1 MLQTRSIVHII
12 SSNDNAMDCNILFQE
27 HYECL
32 VIVVK
37 CLIDIIKERWCGN
50 DQRILM
56 LILKPIN
63 PHNPGIFPESETFSK
78 KMSCFI
84 KTRTLK
90 IFEIII
96 RNQSALKWWIWQK
109 WEEKTQQYIRCKNII
124 NCLQDFK
131 NTAFSISYTLDVFWL
146 KPK

>member
-1 MLQTRSIVHII
+1 
-12 SSNDNAMDCNILFQE
+12 MDCNILFQE

-63 PHNPGIFPESETFSK
+63 PHNPGIFPESETFNK
-78 KMSCFI
+78 NVMLHQNKNVE
-84 KTRTLK
+84 
-90 IFEIII
+90 IFETIC
-96 RNQSALKWWIWQK
+96 
-109 WEEKTQQYIRCKNII
+109 TQVM
-124 NCLQDFK
+124 NCAK
-131 NTAFSISYTLDVFWL
+131 MRK
-146 KPK
+146 KPNNK